1 MSRKQGRRAAGMHPT
16 ANVVISQPA
25 GLLTRIRALR
35 LADLKID
42 FNFGLFFRLTVE
54 AGQWK
59 ENA

>member
-1 MSRKQGRRAAGMHPT
+1 MHPT